1 MVEHLTSQKGEGRGL
16 GVRVLVMT
24 VYYIVTKGVNES
36 NYSSLISKIRE
47 FDLKL
52 IDSSSSLN
60 ITIPDSNYSLA

>member
-1 MVEHLTSQKGEGRGL
+1 
-16 GVRVLVMT
+16 MT